1 MMNPDQCHD
10 FCKLFVKG
18 MVQVQAPWTGREA
31 PAAPV
36 VSRQPTGVTL
46 DVPASSA
53 QSEFNYLSD
62 TSATNGFY
70 LFGDV

>member
-1 MMNPDQCHD
+1 MNPDQCHD

-18 MVQVQAPWTGREA
+18 TVQVQAPWIGSEA
-31 PAAPV
+31 SAAPV
-36 VSRQPTGVTL
+36 VSRHFGVTL

-53 QSEFNYLSD
+53 QSEFNYLSH
-62 TSATNGFY
+62 TLGKNGVY